1 MKIFIYLTFFAM
13 VFLMSVQISGNSID
27 RKLQNSG
34 VVSLKASETREITP
48 DLAKINITVENIS
61 NNVENASLENA
72 KISVQISDALHNELD
87 LKKEEVKTS
96 TLSVYPVI
104 EKAGNKKQIKKYKA
118 KTTIT
123 AETRDLNNV
132 SNIIEIATKNGATSA
147 NNVIY
152 SVQNE
157 KEACK
162 NIYPEI
168 INELKNQ
175 ANDIAKIN
183 EQYVIGVKSMDL
195 TCKTNTYSSA
205 KRVLLK
211 DSITNAIQETE
222 SIATEAGKIRVTATV
237 DAKYTISR

>member
-13 VFLMSVQISGNSID
+13 VFLMSVQISGSSID

-34 VVSLKASETREITP
+34 VVSLSASETREITP
-48 DLAKINITVENIS
+48 DLAKVNITVENTS
-61 NNVENASLENA
+61 YNVEKATLENA
-72 KISVQISDALHNELD
+72 EMSVQISDALFNELN
-87 LKKEEVKTS
+87 LKQEEVKTS
-96 TLSVYPVI
+96 TQSVYPIV

-132 SNIIEIATKNGATSA
+132 KKIIEIATKNGATSA
-147 NNVIY
+147 NNVVY
-152 SVQNE
+152 AVQNE

-162 NIYPEI
+162 NIYPDL

-183 EQYVIGVKSMDL
+183 DQYVIGVKSMDL
-195 TCKTNTYSSA
+195 SCKTNTYSSA
-205 KRVLLK
+205 KSILLK
-211 DSITNAIQETE
+211 DTITNAMRETE
-222 SIATEAGKIRVTATV
+222 SIATEAGKIKVTAKV